1 MLRWLLSAFGMDLMK
16 GEIAARLERAG
27 RRAGLAVLAGLLW
40 LVAVGFAVAAVVA
53 WLSQQLGPVAALAI
67 VAGAV
72 AIVAIIVQVTLRLS
86 RGPGRPAASSPLSG
100 LGVDEIASASPVALV
115 AVVAFLGYLLGR
127 QTTRR

>member
-27 RRAGLAVLAGLLW
+27 RRAGLAILAGLLW

-86 RGPGRPAASSPLSG
+86 RGPGRPAANSPLSG